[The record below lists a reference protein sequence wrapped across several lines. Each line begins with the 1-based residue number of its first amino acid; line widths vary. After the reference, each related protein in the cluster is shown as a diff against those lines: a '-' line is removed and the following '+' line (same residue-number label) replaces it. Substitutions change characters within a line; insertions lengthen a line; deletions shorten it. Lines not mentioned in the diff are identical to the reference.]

1 MLFCPGIPGARK
13 TILTTDVINNLTT
26 KCYTNE
32 TIGLAYI
39 YCNFR
44 RKDEQKAEDLLV
56 SILKQ
61 LAKCQSSPLESMKEL
76 YKQHKNRQTRLSLD
90 KLLRALQFVAVT
102 YSRVFFAVDALDICV
117 VRLKPLFVRIA
128 CMASFNMLAL
138 FAWR

>member
-13 TILTTDVINNLTT
+13 TILTTVVINNLTT

-61 LAKCQSSPLESMKEL
+61 LAKCQSSLPESMKEL
-76 YKQHKNRQTRLSLD
+76 YKQHKDRQTRLSLD

-102 YSRVFFAVDALDICV
+102 YSRFFFVVDALDKCQ
-117 VRLKPLFVRIA
+117 
-128 CMASFNMLAL
+128 ASDDC
-138 FAWR
+138 